1 MKHKI
6 SLLLIFFIS
15 TFFSCRKDDDTPCDN
30 KDYHYNLS
38 EEDKSKVPYTG
49 YDTLVFVSNTND
61 TAVCIGQGKKQFY
74 LRTVIPNYTIN
85 NCSIPSTDNYEA
97 YNYKFSSNNSK
108 FKIDVNLYRDSK
120 AGIGLIPK
128 TLEAVFNDV
137 SGFVFYLDDIGKIRK
152 KNYFDSLEIKNY
164 SYKNVYISF
173 QNFMPD
179 LYKMYYN
186 QEFGV
191 LKIQNRDSTEVW
203 ELLTKK

>member
-6 SLLLIFFIS
+6 LLIFLLFTS

-49 YDTLVFVSNTND
+49 YDTLVFISNTND
-61 TAVCIGQGKKQFY
+61 TAVCIGQGKKQYY

-108 FKIDVNLYRDSK
+108 FNIEMNQYRKDEYGSESIYFYFNNIFFILYSTRVGNPNSNNFIDSILIQNNWYKSVSLTSKYFNPLYDK
-120 AGIGLIPK
+120 L
-128 TLEAVFNDV
+128 F
-137 SGFVFYLDDIGKIRK
+137 
-152 KNYFDSLEIKNY
+152 
-164 SYKNVYISF
+164 
-173 QNFMPD
+173 
-179 LYKMYYN
+179 YN
-186 QEFGV
+186 QEFGI
-191 LKIQNRDSTEVW
+191 LKIQNSDSTEIW
-203 ELLTKK
+203 ELLTKR

>member
-1 MKHKI
+1 MKHK
-6 SLLLIFFIS
+6 LLLIFLLFTS

-108 FKIDVNLYRDSK
+108 FNIELDQYKKNENGLEYIFFQFNKIYFILYNRRVGNPNSNNFIDSILVKDKWFKNVSMASRDFNSQYDNLYYNK
-120 AGIGLIPK
+120 NFGI
-128 TLEAVFNDV
+128 
-137 SGFVFYLDDIGKIRK
+137 
-152 KNYFDSLEIKNY
+152 
-164 SYKNVYISF
+164 
-173 QNFMPD
+173 
-179 LYKMYYN
+179 
-186 QEFGV
+186 
-191 LKIQNRDSTEVW
+191 LKIQNADSSEVW
-203 ELLTKK
+203 ELHTKK

>member
-6 SLLLIFFIS
+6 LLIFLLFTS

-61 TAVCIGQGKKQFY
+61 TAVCIGQGKKQYY

-85 NCSIPSTDNYEA
+85 NCTIPSTDNYEA

-108 FKIDVNLYRDSK
+108 FDIEINAYRKS
-120 AGIGLIPK
+120 GIGL
-128 TLEAVFNDV
+128 
-137 SGFVFYLDDIGKIRK
+137 SGSYSIQIEYNASINYILLLYQIGEKQAYNFRDSVLINGKWYRDI
-152 KNYFDSLEIKNY
+152 S
-164 SYKNVYISF
+164 ISF
-173 QNFMPD
+173 IDSKKQFTPK
-179 LYKMYYN
+179 LFYN
-186 QEFGV
+186 KEFGI
-191 LKIQNRDSTEVW
+191 LKIQNSDSTEFW
-203 ELLTKK
+203 ELHSKK

>member
-6 SLLLIFFIS
+6 LLIFLLFTS

-61 TAVCIGQGKKQFY
+61 TAVCIGQGKKQYY

-108 FKIDVNLYRDSK
+108 FDIDFNIYQK
-120 AGIGLIPK
+120 YGEGIGSK
-128 TLEAVFNDV
+128 TINIIYNNKYEFVLFLSQINKKSSDSYIDSIITQEVWYKDV
-137 SGFVFYLDDIGKIRK
+137 SITFL
-152 KNYFDSLEIKNY
+152 NFDKSLNRL
-164 SYKNVYISF
+164 F
-173 QNFMPD
+173 
-179 LYKMYYN
+179 YN
-186 QEFGV
+186 QEFGII
-191 LKIQNRDSTEVW
+191 KIQNSDSTEVW